1 MSRLLLDTHVLLWL
15 LNGDPIRSAVTLAI
29 HQAQKSRSLYVSPV
43 SAWEV
48 GVALGKENPAHRPNL
63 NGLPPSVWFK
73 SAVSA
78 LTAKV
83 PLLNLAIAVEAAAV
97 PAIYGHGDPGDCFLI
112 ATARVCGLALVTHD
126 SRILDLAARDPSYLT
141 VIVC

>member
-15 LNGDPIRSAVTLAI
+15 LNGDPIASAATLAI
-29 HQAQKSRSLYVSPV
+29 SQAQRSGSLYVSPV

-63 NGLPPSVWFK
+63 HGLPPDQWFR

-78 LTAKV
+78 LKAKV
-83 PLLNLAIAVEAAAV
+83 PQLNLAVAVETAAV
-97 PAIYGHGDPGDCFLI
+97 PAVYGHGDPGDCFLI
-112 ATARVCGLALVTHD
+112 ATARVRKLSLATRD
-126 SRILDLAARDPSYLT
+126 ARILELAKRETDYLT
-141 VIVC
+141 VIAC